1 MKKIAK
7 TVSALGLLGCAV
19 INSAYAA
26 EERDESFWYIG
37 GNIGQSRA
45 KIDEAR
51 IVTPTLN
58 SISIDDR
65 DTAYKLLGGYQ
76 FNDNFSVEGGYFD
89 LGQFSYVASTTPPA
103 TAGTKSGSIK
113 LNGLNIDA
121 VGMLPLTER
130 FSAFGRLGL
139 IYAQAQDSFSSTG
152 AAPAV
157 TNPSPSKTAANYKLG
172 LGLQYDF
179 SKALGMRV
187 EAERYRIDDAIG
199 NTGDV
204 DMYSLGLVYRFD
216 RTKPAPARKE
226 EPAKAVVTAPIY
238 VIVPVKVMTA
248 QYCSVLNI
256 EFEINQDEMQAEE
269 KEKLAV
275 LGNYMKK
282 YPDTTAVIEGHSDN
296 VGTSEKNL
304 KLSQERAQSVVN
316 YLMENFKIAESR
328 LTAIGYGETR
338 PIADNSTKEGQQ
350 ANRRIGAV
358 IACVTDIEGLK
369 VKAARITVA
378 MELEFEPYSA
388 EIQPAYRDELA
399 RVAKYLKA
407 NPSVTATVEAHAGKF
422 VGKKKVSEEVSLE
435 VSKRR
440 AASVVN
446 YLVEKLDVPRSQVSA
461 EAFGQTRRIAY
472 GTTLEGQQENRRV
485 NIIFNYKK

>member
-7 TVSALGLLGCAV
+7 TVGTLGLLGCAV
-19 INSAYAA
+19 ITSAFAA
-26 EERDESFWYIG
+26 EDESFWYIG

-76 FNDNFSVEGGYFD
+76 FSDNFSVEGGYFD

-121 VGMLPLTER
+121 VGMLPLTEK

-172 LGLQYDF
+172 VGLQYDF

-216 RTKPAPARKE
+216 RTKPAPARKAA
-226 EPAKAVVTAPIY
+226 EPAKAVATAPIY

-248 QYCSVLNI
+248 QYCSVLDMQ
-256 EFEINQDEMQAEE
+256 FEINQDEMQAEE
-269 KEKLAV
+269 KERLAV

-296 VGTSEKNL
+296 VGPSEKNK

-328 LTAIGYGETR
+328 LTAVGYGETR
-338 PIADNSTKEGQQ
+338 PIADNSTREGQQ

-369 VKAARITVA
+369 VKAARVTMA

-422 VGKKKVSEEVSLE
+422 VGKKVASEEVSME

-440 AASVVN
+440 AASVAN
-446 YLVEKLDVPRSQVSA
+446 YLVEKLGVPRSQVST
-461 EAFGQTRRIAY
+461 EAFGQARRVAY

-485 NIIFNYKK
+485 NIIFNYRK